1 MLPEGLSSDATVASW
16 VELMS
21 AGGKHKCSKGATEKK
36 KGPSEEKIPGWL
48 AVFVSGLC
56 VERPM
61 VSRVA

>member
-16 VELMS
+16 VELMR
-21 AGGKHKCSKGATEKK
+21 AGGKNKCSKGATEKK
-36 KGPSEEKIPGWL
+36 KGASEEKIPGWL

-61 VSRVA
+61 VSSIA